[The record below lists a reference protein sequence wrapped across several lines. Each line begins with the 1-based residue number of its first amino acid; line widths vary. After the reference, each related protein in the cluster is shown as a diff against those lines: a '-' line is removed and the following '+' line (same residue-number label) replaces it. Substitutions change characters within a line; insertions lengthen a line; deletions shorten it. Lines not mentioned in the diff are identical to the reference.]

1 MSDNVTWIDA
11 VETVQK
17 SQASFFKFISAND
30 SGETGGHQSGFLMP
44 KNVIS
49 AMFERTGVRGE
60 NFTEEIRIEWQD
72 GYVTD
77 SCFKYYG
84 ISTRNEYRLTRFGRE
99 FDFSN
104 RISTGDVLVLSKVKD
119 LYFKA
124 FVLKTEN
131 EIDNFLN
138 TFGLS
143 PVDSGSIISLLQKY
157 VEPNEEDEF
166 EKFFKSL
173 AGNFPTTD
181 LMSEMARLIDLKI
194 NDRESEINT
203 NPDKKLLDWTA
214 SEYRLFRF
222 IENRLHLSQV
232 NAGFSNLD
240 DFINMANTILNRR
253 KSRAGKSLEH
263 HLSFIF
269 SKNKLQFSEQMIT
282 EGRSRPDFVF
292 PSIDAYHNNGF
303 PNQGVFVL
311 AAKTTCKDRW
321 RQILNEAKN
330 IDRHYLFTLQQGISN
345 NQLDEMIDSKVQL
358 VVPKLHLETFARS
371 YRDKIL
377 TLSDFISLVSQSGK

>member
-1 MSDNVTWIDA
+1 MNDNVTWIDA

-49 AMFERTGVRGE
+49 AMFGRTGVRGE

>member
-49 AMFERTGVRGE
+49 EMFGRIGVRGE

-124 FVLKTEN
+124 FVLKTED

-138 TFGLS
+138 AFGLS
-143 PVDSGSIISLLQKY
+143 PVDSGSIISSLQKY

-166 EKFFKSL
+166 EKFFNSL

-194 NDRESEINT
+194 NNRELEINT

-292 PSIDAYHNNGF
+292 PSIDAYHNNTF

-330 IDRHYLFTLQQGISN
+330 IDRHYLFTLQQGISS
-345 NQLDEMIDSKVQL
+345 NQLDEMIDSQVQL
-358 VVPKLHLETFARS
+358 VVPKLHLDTFASS

-377 TLSDFISLVSQSGK
+377 TLTDFISLVSQSGK